1 MKIGGFELRAGVG
14 CFKRRKARLHNSLE
28 GGAEGAALGMA
39 KNRRTGCRPVSTN
52 RGAMLSRRLSAL
64 GVSLFPIPRAAPSA
78 PP

>member
-39 KNRRTGCRPVSTN
+39 KNTRH
-52 RGAMLSRRLSAL
+52 AL
-64 GVSLFPIPRAAPSA
+64 KVRNTSKHKTRFQRVLYLGNFPRASPSRL
-78 PP
+78 